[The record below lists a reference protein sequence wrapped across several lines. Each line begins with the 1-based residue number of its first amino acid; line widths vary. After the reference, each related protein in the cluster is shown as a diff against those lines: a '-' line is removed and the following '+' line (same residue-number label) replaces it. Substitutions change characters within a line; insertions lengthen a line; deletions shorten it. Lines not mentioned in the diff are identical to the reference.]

1 MKYQNYQNAN
11 VKGNEK
17 TLEQETKEE
26 KKEEKFERFLTN
38 LFKNNERFKFLSI
51 EIYLEN
57 PFVFLNRT
65 KEKNVHVG
73 YEYDY
78 LVISKNDKHQTRI
91 TSIPLEVIENLNVK
105 TVSNK
110 EYVIE
115 FTIEK
120 INYVMN
126 IELV

>member
-1 MKYQNYQNAN
+1 MNYQNANAN

-17 TLEQETKEE
+17 VLKQETR
-26 KKEEKFERFLTN
+26 EEKFERLLIS
-38 LFKNNERFKFLSI
+38 LFKNNEKFKFLSI
-51 EIYLEN
+51 EIYLDN

-91 TSIPLEVIENLNVK
+91 TSVPLEVIKNLNVK

-115 FTIEK
+115 FMIEK

>member
-1 MKYQNYQNAN
+1 MNYQNAN
-11 VKGNEK
+11 IKGNK
-17 TLEQETKEE
+17 KVLKQETR
-26 KKEEKFERFLTN
+26 EEKFERLLIS

-51 EIYLEN
+51 EIYLDN

-91 TSIPLEVIENLNVK
+91 TSVPLEVIKNLNVK

-115 FTIEK
+115 FMIEK